1 MPISD
6 YMRALRARVGT
17 TLVLV
22 PSVTAL
28 VFDERERLLLARHAN
43 GGVWG
48 TPGGAVDPDEMPQD
62 AIVREV
68 WEELRLHVEP
78 IAVLGSFGGPSFR
91 ITYTNGDVVSYVLTA
106 YECRCLGGSIRPDGE
121 EILEARYF
129 AASELAGIPL
139 ALWAE
144 ELLPTL
150 MRRRAGWVPPVTW
163 RPPAGA

>member
-1 MPISD
+1 
-6 YMRALRARVGT
+6 
-17 TLVLV
+17 
-22 PSVTAL
+22 
-28 VFDERERLLLARHAN
+28 
-43 GGVWG
+43 
-48 TPGGAVDPDEMPQD
+48 MPQD

-106 YECRCLGGSIRPDGE
+106 YECRCLGGSLRPDGE
-121 EILEARYF
+121 EISRGPVLRRAP
-129 AASELAGIPL
+129 SSLSIPL